1 MILYFIRH
9 GQTFDNLKGIFPDK
23 FTELTEKGKNEAK
36 EIKDYIK
43 NINFDAVYSSPFIR
57 TVKTTEII
65 TDKKYIK
72 DDRLIDVNTGDLEG
86 KSIEEI
92 SKKDKLWYSTFQDI
106 SNNKY
111 HVELFN
117 DVKKRLNDFINDIKN
132 KNYEKVLIVTHL
144 EPVRAMYSLSTE
156 TEGMPLTKI
165 EISNCSISIFTYID
179 DKLFLKALNW
189 LPLKNYENI
198 KNKSFY

>member
-9 GQTFDNLKGIFPDK
+9 GQTFDNLKGVFPDK
-23 FTELTEKGKNEAK
+23 FTELTEKGKDEAK

-43 NINFDAVYSSPFIR
+43 NIDFDAVYSSPFIR

-65 TDKKYIK
+65 TDKKYIT
-72 DDRLIDVNTGDLEG
+72 DNRLIDVNTGDLEG

-92 SKKDKLWYSTFQDI
+92 SKKDKSWYSTFQGF
-106 SNNKY
+106 NNKY

-117 DVKKRLNDFINDIKN
+117 DVKKRLNDFINDIKD

-165 EISNCSISIFTYID
+165 EINNCSISIFTHID
-179 DKLFLKALNW
+179 GKLFLKVLNW
-189 LPLKNYENI
+189 LPLKNYENV

>member
-9 GQTFDNLKGIFPDK
+9 GQTFDNLKGIFPGK
-23 FTELTEKGKNEAK
+23 FTELTEKGINEAK

-57 TVKTTEII
+57 TVQTTEII

-92 SKKDKLWYSTFQDI
+92 SKKDKLWYSTFQGD
-106 SNNKY
+106 NNKY

-144 EPVRAMYSLSTE
+144 EPVRAMYSLATE
-156 TEGMPLTKI
+156 TNGMPLTKI
-165 EISNCSISIFTYID
+165 EINNCSISIFTYID
-179 DKLFLKALNW
+179 DKLFLKVLNW

>member
-23 FTELTEKGKNEAK
+23 FTELTEKGINEAK

-43 NINFDAVYSSPFIR
+43 NIDFDAVYSSPFIR
-57 TVKTTEII
+57 TVQTTEII

-72 DDRLIDVNTGDLEG
+72 DDRLIDVNTGDLEK

-92 SKKDKLWYSTFQDI
+92 SKKDKLWYSTFQGA
-106 SNNKY
+106 NNKY

-117 DVKKRLNDFINDIKN
+117 DVKKRLNDFINDIKD

-144 EPVRAMYSLSTE
+144 EPVRAMYSLATE
-156 TEGMPLTKI
+156 TNGMPLTNI
-165 EISNCSISIFTYID
+165 EINNCSISIFTHID
-179 DKLFLKALNW
+179 DKLFLKVLNW